1 MIKKFYSENFEYIF
15 AYHLIILLPLTIVTS
30 SMIMNLDVVLISL
43 IFLFTI
49 FKEKNYEIFKSR
61 FFVLISVFFIYLLFN
76 LFNSID
82 FTNSLNRTFGFLR
95 FIFLSFALAHFISF
109 KNFKYMKLIFLSWL
123 IIFTFISVDLLIEFI
138 FGQNI
143 FGFSNQFPGR
153 LSGMLND
160 ELKIGGYYFGFIL
173 IALSTIFY
181 FFERKLG
188 IVLMIFFL
196 SIGLLIG
203 ERSNFIKIIFS
214 LSLFAIFFNVFSK
227 KLKVILF
234 TTIIASTLFLMN
246 ISPELKNRFQNQ
258 FAKYIFNN
266 GLIHYYHNSVYG
278 AHYNSALKIVQ
289 KHLLFGIGLKNF
301 PIECQKKEYIDK
313 KFIFHSARCST
324 HPHQLHLDILTS
336 LGITGYFLL
345 MISIFYLIIKNY
357 YNYKKE
363 RNILSL
369 SCIIFLIST
378 IFLPVPSGSFF
389 TSYGATIFWT
399 NIGILL
405 AFEKSYKN

>member
-15 AYHLIILLPLTIVTS
+15 AYLLIILLPLTIATS

-43 IFLFTI
+43 IFLFTVL
-49 FKEKNYEIFKSR
+49 KEKNYKIFKNK
-61 FFVLISVFFIYLLFN
+61 FFILISVFFIYLLFN

-82 FTNSLNRTFGFLR
+82 LTNSLNRTFGFLR

-109 KNFKYMKLIFLSWL
+109 KNFKYIKLIFLSWF
-123 IIFTFISVDLLIEFI
+123 IIFTFISIDLLFEFF

-173 IALSTIFY
+173 ITLSTVFY
-181 FFERKLG
+181 FYERKLG
-188 IVLMIFFL
+188 IVLMILFL

-214 LSLFAIFFNVFSK
+214 LSLFTIFLNFFSK
-227 KLKVILF
+227 RSKVVLF
-234 TTIIASTLFLMN
+234 FSIIASTFLLIN
-246 ISPELKNRFQNQ
+246 TNTELKNRFQNQ
-258 FAKYIFNN
+258 FAKYIFDN
-266 GLIHYYHNSVYG
+266 GLVHYYHNSVYG
-278 AHYNSALKIVQ
+278 AHYNSALKITQ
-289 KHLLFGIGLKNF
+289 KHFLFGIGLKNF

-313 KFIFHSARCST
+313 KFIFHKARCST

-336 LGITGYFLL
+336 LGITGYLLL
-345 MISIFYLIIKNY
+345 MFSIFYLITKNY

-363 RNILSL
+363 RNIFSL

-378 IFLPVPSGSFF
+378 LFLPVPSGSFF

-399 NIGILL
+399 NIGVLL
-405 AFEKSYKN
+405 AFEKS